1 MLSNTIGWRTA
12 VFTSLALVAFAANSL
27 FNRAAFAASGIDAG
41 SFAVIRLASG
51 ALALALISWTRG
63 ALRASLR
70 GGSWQAGAML
80 FAYAAAFSYAYIS
93 LSVGTGALILF
104 AAVQITM
111 LLAALRLGEKVTAR
125 QWAGLA
131 LAFAG
136 LGVLLFPGLTA
147 PSPGPAALMATA
159 GVAWG
164 IYSLL
169 GRQSASP
176 LSDTAA
182 NFMRSLPFA
191 AVLGLAIAGR
201 SHITTPGVTYAL
213 LSGVVASGLGYS
225 IWYMALRGLSAAQ
238 AAIVQLLVPVL
249 ASIAGV
255 LFLREAVTGR
265 LSLSTAMILGG
276 VALAIATHKGR
287 SSRTNLDGSPGPP

>member
-12 VFTSLALVAFAANSL
+12 IFTSLALVAFAANSL

-41 SFAVIRLASG
+41 SFVVIRLTSG
-51 ALALALISWTRG
+51 ALVLAIISWSQG
-63 ALRASLR
+63 GLRAALR
-70 GGSWQAGAML
+70 GGSWQGAAML
-80 FAYAAAFSYAYIS
+80 FTYAAAFSYAYIS

-111 LLAALRLGEKVTAR
+111 LLAALRLGEQVAPR

-147 PSPGPAALMATA
+147 PSPTAAALMAIA

-169 GRQSASP
+169 GRQSALP
-176 LSDTAA
+176 LTDTAG
-182 NFMRSLPFA
+182 NFIRSLPLA
-191 AVLGLAIAGR
+191 AVLALAISGR
-201 SHITTPGVTYAL
+201 AHVTTPGITYAL
-213 LSGVVASGLGYS
+213 LSGVIASGLGYS
-225 IWYMALRGLSAAQ
+225 IWYTALRGLSATR

-249 ASIAGV
+249 AAIAGV
-255 LFLREAVTGR
+255 LFLHEAITGR
-265 LSLSTAMILGG
+265 LSISSTMILGG
-276 VALAIATHKGR
+276 VALAISTRNRRPEKET
-287 SSRTNLDGSPGPP
+287 S

>member
-41 SFAVIRLASG
+41 SFVVIRLASG
-51 ALALALISWTRG
+51 ALALALISWTQG

-111 LLAALRLGEKVTAR
+111 LLAALRLGEKVTTR

-147 PSPGPAALMATA
+147 PSPGAAALMATA

-191 AVLGLAIAGR
+191 AVLDPRQLQR
-201 SHITTPGVTYAL
+201 FKNE
-213 LSGVVASGLGYS
+213 
-225 IWYMALRGLSAAQ
+225 AQ
-238 AAIVQLLVPVL
+238 AAASLHHTNILPVYSVGCERGVHYYAMQFVDGPTLADVIAELRGVQRSEFRVQR
-249 ASIAGV
+249 AGNR
-255 LFLREAVTGR
+255 LKATKTG
-265 LSLSTAMILGG
+265 A
-276 VALAIATHKGR
+276 
-287 SSRTNLDGSPGPP
+287 